1 MGYIVRLDHS
11 LHSASIACA
20 SLLMTTDGLQQACYR
35 YLVSSDDVALFR
47 AVNDCSHIPSS
58 ANHAVAGLAV
68 SKWEAAMKLLNKVA
82 FVTGAGQGIGQA
94 IVQQFAEQGAVVVAA
109 DINLAAAQK
118 TVAGL
123 GDKAMA
129 VSCNVADSD
138 SVATAMAAVVARFG
152 QLDILVN
159 NAGIGSID
167 AFAQTPDEN
176 WQRVIGVNLTGTFF
190 CSREAVKLML
200 EKATPGVVIN
210 ISSTA
215 AMTGEG
221 PSHYCAAKA
230 GVMGLTRSMAR
241 ELASQGIRVN
251 TIVPGPTNTPM
262 MADIPEDWMQAMLK
276 AIPLG
281 RMGETDEIARV
292 AAFLASDDASFIT
305 GQNLA
310 VNGGM
315 AFI

>member
-1 MGYIVRLDHS
+1 
-11 LHSASIACA
+11 
-20 SLLMTTDGLQQACYR
+20 
-35 YLVSSDDVALFR
+35 
-47 AVNDCSHIPSS
+47 
-58 ANHAVAGLAV
+58 
-68 SKWEAAMKLLNKVA
+68 MKLLNKVA
-82 FVTGAGQGIGQA
+82 FVTGAGQGMGQA
-94 IVQQFAEQGAVVVAA
+94 IVRHFAGQGARVVAA
-109 DINLAAAQK
+109 DINLDAARQ
-118 TVAGL
+118 TVEDL
-123 GDKAMA
+123 GENALA
-129 VSCNVADSD
+129 LVCNVADSD
-138 SVATAMAAVVARFG
+138 SVATAMAAVEARFG
-152 QLDILVN
+152 RLDILVN
-159 NAGIGSID
+159 NAGVGSID
-167 AFAQTPDEN
+167 AFAETPDEH
-176 WQRVIGVNLTGTFF
+176 WQRVIAVNLTGAFF

-200 EKATPGVVIN
+200 KAGTPGVVIN

-215 AMTGEG
+215 ALTGEG

-241 ELASQGIRVN
+241 ELATSGIRVN

-262 MADIPEDWMQAMLK
+262 MAGIPDDWMQTMLK

-292 AAFLASDDASFIT
+292 AAFLASEDAGFIT

>member
-1 MGYIVRLDHS
+1 
-11 LHSASIACA
+11 
-20 SLLMTTDGLQQACYR
+20 
-35 YLVSSDDVALFR
+35 
-47 AVNDCSHIPSS
+47 
-58 ANHAVAGLAV
+58 
-68 SKWEAAMKLLNKVA
+68 MKLLNKVA
-82 FVTGAGQGIGQA
+82 FVTGAGQGMGRA
-94 IVQQFAEQGAVVVAA
+94 IVRHFAEQGARVVAA
-109 DINLAAAQK
+109 DINLEAARQ
-118 TVAGL
+118 TIEGL
-123 GDKAMA
+123 GDNALA
-129 VSCNVADSD
+129 VSCNVADSA
-138 SVATAMAAVVARFG
+138 SVAAAMAATHECFGSLDVV
-152 QLDILVN
+152 VN

-167 AFAQTPDEN
+167 AFAETPDEH

-200 EKATPGVVIN
+200 KAATPGVIIN
-210 ISSTA
+210 ISSTSA
-215 AMTGEG
+215 VTGEG

-241 ELASQGIRVN
+241 ELASNGIRVN

-262 MADIPEDWMQAMLK
+262 MADIPEDWMQSMLK

>member
-1 MGYIVRLDHS
+1 
-11 LHSASIACA
+11 
-20 SLLMTTDGLQQACYR
+20 
-35 YLVSSDDVALFR
+35 
-47 AVNDCSHIPSS
+47 
-58 ANHAVAGLAV
+58 
-68 SKWEAAMKLLNKVA
+68 MKLLNKVA
-82 FVTGAGQGIGQA
+82 FVTGAGQGMGRA
-94 IVQQFAEQGAVVVAA
+94 IVRHFAEQGARVVAA
-109 DINLAAAQK
+109 DINLDAARQSIE
-118 TVAGL
+118 GL
-123 GDKAMA
+123 GEKALA

-138 SVATAMAAVVARFG
+138 SVATAMAAVHAHFG
-152 QLDILVN
+152 SLDVLVN

-167 AFAQTPDEN
+167 AFAQTPDEH
-176 WQRVIGVNLTGTFF
+176 WQRVIGVNLTGPFF

-200 EKATPGVVIN
+200 AAATPGVIIN

-215 AMTGEG
+215 ALTGEG

-241 ELASQGIRVN
+241 ELAGNGIRVN

-262 MADIPEDWMQAMLK
+262 MADIPDDWMQSMLK

-292 AAFLASDDASFIT
+292 AAFLASDDSAFIT

>member
-1 MGYIVRLDHS
+1 
-11 LHSASIACA
+11 
-20 SLLMTTDGLQQACYR
+20 
-35 YLVSSDDVALFR
+35 
-47 AVNDCSHIPSS
+47 
-58 ANHAVAGLAV
+58 
-68 SKWEAAMKLLNKVA
+68 MKLMNKVA
-82 FVTGAGQGIGQA
+82 FVTGAGQGMGRA
-94 IVQQFAEQGAVVVAA
+94 IVRHFAEQGAWVVAA
-109 DINLAAAQK
+109 DINLEAARE
-118 TVAGL
+118 TIEGL
-123 GDKAMA
+123 GDKALA

-138 SVATAMAAVVARFG
+138 SVATAMAAVQARFG
-152 QLDILVN
+152 RFDVLVN

-167 AFAQTPDEN
+167 AFAQTPDEH

-200 EKATPGVVIN
+200 AAGTPGVVIN
-210 ISSTA
+210 ISSTSA
-215 AMTGEG
+215 LTGEG

-241 ELASQGIRVN
+241 ELAAKGIRVN
-251 TIVPGPTNTPM
+251 TFVPGPTNTAKK
-262 MADIPEDWMQAMLK
+262 ADIPDDWMQSMLK

-292 AAFLASDDASFIT
+292 AAFLASDDAAFIT

>member
-1 MGYIVRLDHS
+1 
-11 LHSASIACA
+11 
-20 SLLMTTDGLQQACYR
+20 
-35 YLVSSDDVALFR
+35 
-47 AVNDCSHIPSS
+47 
-58 ANHAVAGLAV
+58 
-68 SKWEAAMKLLNKVA
+68 MKLLNKVA
-82 FVTGAGQGIGQA
+82 FVTGAGQGMGRA
-94 IVQQFAEQGAVVVAA
+94 IVRHFAEQGAKVVAA
-109 DINLAAAQK
+109 DINLDAARQSIE
-118 TVAGL
+118 GL
-123 GDKAMA
+123 GEKALA

-138 SVATAMAAVVARFG
+138 SVATAMAAVHAHFG
-152 QLDILVN
+152 SLDVLVN

-167 AFAQTPDEN
+167 AFAQTPDEH
-176 WQRVIGVNLTGTFF
+176 WQRVIGVNLTGPFF

-200 EKATPGVVIN
+200 AAATPGVIIN

-215 AMTGEG
+215 ALTGEG

-241 ELASQGIRVN
+241 ELAGNGIRVN

-262 MADIPEDWMQAMLK
+262 MADIPDDWMQSMLK

-292 AAFLASDDASFIT
+292 AAFLARDDAAFIT

>member
-1 MGYIVRLDHS
+1 
-11 LHSASIACA
+11 
-20 SLLMTTDGLQQACYR
+20 
-35 YLVSSDDVALFR
+35 
-47 AVNDCSHIPSS
+47 
-58 ANHAVAGLAV
+58 
-68 SKWEAAMKLLNKVA
+68 MKLINKVA
-82 FVTGAGQGIGQA
+82 FVTGAGQGMGRA
-94 IVQQFAEQGAVVVAA
+94 IVRHFAEQGAHVVAA
-109 DINLAAAQK
+109 DINLEAARQ
-118 TVAGL
+118 TIEGL
-123 GDKAMA
+123 GDNAMA
-129 VSCNVADSD
+129 VDCNVADSD
-138 SVATAMAAVVARFG
+138 SVATAMAAVHARFG
-152 QLDILVN
+152 RFDVLVN

-167 AFAQTPDEN
+167 AFADTPDEH
-176 WQRVIGVNLTGTFF
+176 WQRVIGVNLTGPFF

-200 EKATPGVVIN
+200 KAATPGVVIN

-215 AMTGEG
+215 AITGEG

-241 ELASQGIRVN
+241 ELAGQGIRVN

-262 MADIPEDWMQAMLK
+262 MADIPDDWMHSMLK

-281 RMGETDEIARV
+281 RMGETEEIARV

-305 GQNLA
+305 GQILA

>member
-1 MGYIVRLDHS
+1 
-11 LHSASIACA
+11 
-20 SLLMTTDGLQQACYR
+20 
-35 YLVSSDDVALFR
+35 
-47 AVNDCSHIPSS
+47 
-58 ANHAVAGLAV
+58 
-68 SKWEAAMKLLNKVA
+68 MKLLNKVA
-82 FVTGAGQGIGQA
+82 FVTGAGQGMGRA
-94 IVQQFAEQGAVVVAA
+94 IVQRFAEYGAVVVAA
-109 DINLAAAQK
+109 DINLEAAQQSI
-118 TVAGL
+118 ADL
-123 GDKAMA
+123 GDNALA
-129 VSCNVADSD
+129 LVCNVADSA
-138 SVATAMAAVVARFG
+138 SVAAAMAEVETRFG
-152 QLDILVN
+152 RVDILVN
-159 NAGIGSID
+159 NAGVGSID
-167 AFAQTPDEN
+167 AFVETPDEN
-176 WQRVIGVNLTGTFF
+176 WQRVIGVNLTGTFL
-190 CSREAVKLML
+190 CSREAVRLMH
-200 EKATPGVVIN
+200 KGGVKGVVIN

-241 ELASQGIRVN
+241 ELAASGIRVN

-262 MADIPEDWMQAMLK
+262 MADIPDDWMQSMLK

>member
-1 MGYIVRLDHS
+1 
-11 LHSASIACA
+11 
-20 SLLMTTDGLQQACYR
+20 
-35 YLVSSDDVALFR
+35 
-47 AVNDCSHIPSS
+47 
-58 ANHAVAGLAV
+58 
-68 SKWEAAMKLLNKVA
+68 MKLLNKVA
-82 FVTGAGQGIGQA
+82 FVTGAGQGMGRA
-94 IVQQFAEQGAVVVAA
+94 IVRHFAEQGAKVVAA
-109 DINLAAAQK
+109 DINLEAARQSIE
-118 TVAGL
+118 GL
-123 GDKAMA
+123 GDQALA

-138 SVATAMAAVVARFG
+138 SVATAMAAVHAHFG
-152 QLDILVN
+152 SLDVLVN

-167 AFAQTPDEN
+167 AFAQTPDEH

-200 EKATPGVVIN
+200 AAATPGVIIN

-215 AMTGEG
+215 ALTGEG

-241 ELASQGIRVN
+241 ELAGNGIRVN

-262 MADIPEDWMQAMLK
+262 MADIPDDWMQSMLK

-281 RMGETDEIARV
+281 RMGETHEIARV
-292 AAFLASDDASFIT
+292 AAFLASEDAAFIT

>member
-1 MGYIVRLDHS
+1 
-11 LHSASIACA
+11 
-20 SLLMTTDGLQQACYR
+20 
-35 YLVSSDDVALFR
+35 
-47 AVNDCSHIPSS
+47 
-58 ANHAVAGLAV
+58 
-68 SKWEAAMKLLNKVA
+68 MKLINKVA
-82 FVTGAGQGIGQA
+82 FVTGAGQGMGRA
-94 IVQQFAEQGAVVVAA
+94 IVRHFAEQGAHVVAA
-109 DINLAAAQK
+109 DINLEAARQ
-118 TVAGL
+118 TIEGL
-123 GDKAMA
+123 GDNAMA
-129 VSCNVADSD
+129 VDCNVADSD
-138 SVATAMAAVVARFG
+138 SVATAMAAVYARFG
-152 QLDILVN
+152 RFDVLVN

-167 AFAQTPDEN
+167 AFADTPDEH
-176 WQRVIGVNLTGTFF
+176 WQRVIGVNLTGPFF

-200 EKATPGVVIN
+200 KAATPGVVIN

-215 AMTGEG
+215 AITGEG

-241 ELASQGIRVN
+241 ELAGNGIRVN

-262 MADIPEDWMQAMLK
+262 MADIPDDWMQSMLK

-281 RMGETDEIARV
+281 RMGETEEIARV

>member
-1 MGYIVRLDHS
+1 
-11 LHSASIACA
+11 
-20 SLLMTTDGLQQACYR
+20 
-35 YLVSSDDVALFR
+35 
-47 AVNDCSHIPSS
+47 
-58 ANHAVAGLAV
+58 
-68 SKWEAAMKLLNKVA
+68 MKLINKVA
-82 FVTGAGQGIGQA
+82 FVTGAGQGMGRA
-94 IVQQFAEQGAVVVAA
+94 IVRHFAEQGAHVVAA
-109 DINLAAAQK
+109 DINLEAARQ
-118 TVAGL
+118 TIEGL
-123 GDKAMA
+123 GDNAMA
-129 VSCNVADSD
+129 VDCNVADSD
-138 SVATAMAAVVARFG
+138 SVATAMAAVYARFG
-152 QLDILVN
+152 RFDVLVN

-167 AFAQTPDEN
+167 AFADTPDEH
-176 WQRVIGVNLTGTFF
+176 WQRVIGVNLTGPFF

-200 EKATPGVVIN
+200 KAATPGVVIN

-215 AMTGEG
+215 AITGEG

-241 ELASQGIRVN
+241 ELAGQGIRVN

-262 MADIPEDWMQAMLK
+262 MADIPDDWMQSMLK

-281 RMGETDEIARV
+281 RMGETEEIARV

>member
-1 MGYIVRLDHS
+1 
-11 LHSASIACA
+11 
-20 SLLMTTDGLQQACYR
+20 
-35 YLVSSDDVALFR
+35 
-47 AVNDCSHIPSS
+47 
-58 ANHAVAGLAV
+58 
-68 SKWEAAMKLLNKVA
+68 MKLINKVA
-82 FVTGAGQGIGQA
+82 FVTGAGQGMGRA
-94 IVQQFAEQGAVVVAA
+94 IVRHFAEQGAHVVAA
-109 DINLAAAQK
+109 DINLEAARQ
-118 TVAGL
+118 TIEGL
-123 GDKAMA
+123 GDNAMA
-129 VSCNVADSD
+129 VDCNVADSD
-138 SVATAMAAVVARFG
+138 SVATAMAAVHARFG
-152 QLDILVN
+152 RFDVLVN

-167 AFAQTPDEN
+167 AFADTPDEH
-176 WQRVIGVNLTGTFF
+176 WQRVIGVNLTGPFF

-200 EKATPGVVIN
+200 KAATPGVVIN

-215 AMTGEG
+215 AITGEG

-241 ELASQGIRVN
+241 ELAGQGIRVN

-262 MADIPEDWMQAMLK
+262 MADIPDDWMHSMLK

-281 RMGETDEIARV
+281 RMGETEEIARV

-315 AFI
+315 A

>member
-1 MGYIVRLDHS
+1 
-11 LHSASIACA
+11 
-20 SLLMTTDGLQQACYR
+20 
-35 YLVSSDDVALFR
+35 
-47 AVNDCSHIPSS
+47 
-58 ANHAVAGLAV
+58 
-68 SKWEAAMKLLNKVA
+68 MKLLNKVA
-82 FVTGAGQGIGQA
+82 FVTGAGQGMGRA
-94 IVQQFAEQGAVVVAA
+94 IVRHFAEQGAKVVAA
-109 DINLAAAQK
+109 DINLDAARQSIE
-118 TVAGL
+118 GL
-123 GDKAMA
+123 GEKALA

-138 SVATAMAAVVARFG
+138 SVATAMAAVHAHFG
-152 QLDILVN
+152 SLDVLVN

-167 AFAQTPDEN
+167 AFAQTPDEH
-176 WQRVIGVNLTGTFF
+176 WQRVIGVNLTGPLF

-200 EKATPGVVIN
+200 AAATPGVIIN

-215 AMTGEG
+215 ALTGEG

-241 ELASQGIRVN
+241 ELAGNGIRVN

-262 MADIPEDWMQAMLK
+262 MADIPDDWMQSMLK

-281 RMGETDEIARV
+281 RMGETHEIARV
-292 AAFLASDDASFIT
+292 AAFLASEDAAFIT

>member
-1 MGYIVRLDHS
+1 
-11 LHSASIACA
+11 
-20 SLLMTTDGLQQACYR
+20 
-35 YLVSSDDVALFR
+35 
-47 AVNDCSHIPSS
+47 
-58 ANHAVAGLAV
+58 
-68 SKWEAAMKLLNKVA
+68 MKLLNKVA
-82 FVTGAGQGIGQA
+82 FVTGAGQGMGRA
-94 IVQQFAEQGAVVVAA
+94 IVRHFAEQGAKVVAA
-109 DINLAAAQK
+109 DINLDAARQSIE
-118 TVAGL
+118 GL
-123 GDKAMA
+123 GEKALA

-138 SVATAMAAVVARFG
+138 SVATAMAAVHAHFG
-152 QLDILVN
+152 SLDVLVN

-167 AFAQTPDEN
+167 AFAQTPDEH
-176 WQRVIGVNLTGTFF
+176 WQRVIGVNLTGPFF

-200 EKATPGVVIN
+200 AAATPGVIIN

-215 AMTGEG
+215 ALTGEG

-241 ELASQGIRVN
+241 ELAGNGIRVN

-262 MADIPEDWMQAMLK
+262 MADIPDDWMQSMLK

-292 AAFLASDDASFIT
+292 AAFLASEDAAFIT

>member
-1 MGYIVRLDHS
+1 
-11 LHSASIACA
+11 
-20 SLLMTTDGLQQACYR
+20 
-35 YLVSSDDVALFR
+35 
-47 AVNDCSHIPSS
+47 
-58 ANHAVAGLAV
+58 
-68 SKWEAAMKLLNKVA
+68 MKLLNKVA
-82 FVTGAGQGIGQA
+82 FVTGAGQGMGRA
-94 IVQQFAEQGAVVVAA
+94 IVRHFAEQGARVVAA
-109 DINLAAAQK
+109 DINLDAARQSIE
-118 TVAGL
+118 GL
-123 GDKAMA
+123 GEKALA

-138 SVATAMAAVVARFG
+138 SVATAMAAVHAHFG
-152 QLDILVN
+152 SLDVLVN

-167 AFAQTPDEN
+167 AFAQTPDEH
-176 WQRVIGVNLTGTFF
+176 WQRVIGVNLTGPFF

-200 EKATPGVVIN
+200 AAAPPGVIIN

-215 AMTGEG
+215 ALTGEG

-241 ELASQGIRVN
+241 ELAGNGIRVN
-251 TIVPGPTNTPM
+251 TLVPGPTNTPM
-262 MADIPEDWMQAMLK
+262 MADIPDDWMQSMLK

-292 AAFLASDDASFIT
+292 AAFLASDDAAFIT